1 MSILLTGGAGF
12 IGSHTC
18 LELLQEGYDIVVADN
33 LSNSKAESLKRVQEI
48 SGKSLHFYKADLLD
62 REGMEPIFREHEIEA
77 VVHFA
82 GLKSVEQSVRHPLE
96 YYHTNITGTLI
107 LVELMQKHNIK
118 KMVFSSSATIYG
130 NAKRVPIQENEPL
143 QATNPYGRTKLII
156 EEIFR
161 DLSIADPEWSISL
174 LRYFNPTGA
183 HPSGRIGEDPTGFR
197 TNIMPYLT
205 QVAVGNLDIVN
216 VFGGDYP
223 TEDGTGVRDYIHVVD
238 LARGHV
244 KALQKVVGTKGIEA
258 YNLGTGRGYS
268 VLELID
274 TFERVSGRSVPYQV
288 VSRRPGDVAISYAD
302 PQKAWAELG
311 WKAEKNLED
320 MCADAWRWQSNN
332 PQGYS
337 D

>member
-33 LSNSKAESLKRVQEI
+33 LSNSKPEALKRVQEI
-48 SGKSLHFYKADLLD
+48 SGKTLRFYHADLLD
-62 REGMEPIFREHEIEA
+62 RDTMDHIFREHTIEA
-77 VVHFA
+77 VIHFA
-82 GLKSVEQSVRHPLE
+82 GLKSVEQSVKHPLE

-107 LVELMQKHNIK
+107 LADLMQKHNVK
-118 KMVFSSSATIYG
+118 NMVFSSSATIYG
-130 NAKRVPIQENEPL
+130 NAKQVPIRENEPL
-143 QATNPYGRTKLII
+143 QATNPYGRTKLMI
-156 EEIFR
+156 EEILR

-183 HPSGRIGEDPTGFR
+183 HPSGRIGEDPTGMR
-197 TNIMPYLT
+197 TNIMPYIT
-205 QVAVGNLDIVN
+205 QVAVGNLDILN

-223 TEDGTGVRDYIHVVD
+223 TSDGTGVRDYIHVVD

-244 KALQKVVGTKGIEA
+244 KALQKVVRTKGVEA

-274 TFERVSGRSVPYQV
+274 TFERMSGRSVPYQV
-288 VSRRPGDVAISYAD
+288 VSRRPGDVAVSYAD
-302 PQKAWAELG
+302 PQKALVELN
-311 WKAEKNLED
+311 WQAEKNLED
-320 MCADAWRWQSNN
+320 MCADAWRWQSGNL
-332 PQGYS
+332 QGYS